1 MNILCLEFLSVISDF
16 SPVLVPTY
24 CLRSKRIKP
33 VEAFSVLRVPADLIR
48 LLWLNKSLVQ

>member
-33 VEAFSVLRVPADLIR
+33 VEAFSM
-48 LLWLNKSLVQ
+48 SLGYLQT